1 MTDGVYATWVRL
13 QSHESTQAWI
23 IGPCI
28 SKTSD
33 PPKAGILQNDDW
45 EGCAWSIDTVLNDF
59 LIRVCSR
66 READLLS
73 NSCARNLVDR
83 WAGVARLL
91 ESRDSRLKSV
101 LPRGDSDRLRVKD

>member
-1 MTDGVYATWVRL
+1 M
-13 QSHESTQAWI
+13 
-23 IGPCI
+23 
-28 SKTSD
+28 
-33 PPKAGILQNDDW
+33 
-45 EGCAWSIDTVLNDF
+45 LNDF

-73 NSCARNLVDR
+73 NACARNLVDR